1 MAGYANVCLL
11 RSVLEKQAGHIE
23 DEFSALRDFLQSRL
37 RSAIFEPPTS
47 EKEVQNAVEQ
57 LLIGRGLQK
66 GQDYDREVGRVKVS
80 AKEVIPDFVLPPI
93 STAIEVKIIKDA
105 SRVKTVIDEINAD
118 IGAYSSKYER
128 IIFLVYDL
136 GFIRDEVEFRQ
147 GLESPGNVAL
157 VIVKQ

>member
-1 MAGYANVCLL
+1 M
-11 RSVLEKQAGHIE
+11 
-23 DEFSALRDFLQSRL
+23 
-37 RSAIFEPPTS
+37 
-47 EKEVQNAVEQ
+47 QNAVEQ